1 MYMDELKSKKEDF
14 SAGNQ
19 SITIRARTAN
29 VFVGADFSQQ
39 E

>member
-1 MYMDELKSKKEDF
+1 MECLENNKKEDF

-19 SITIRARTAN
+19 LVTVKARQSN